1 MTRYCGEDGT
11 DQPGVASWGDSGE
24 NCHRSLDNGDE
35 ELSRRLFG
43 PLVDLKTGADGS
55 SGVTHRSPYP
65 SQTRPSFRQ
74 LLQLGLS
81 VYRISFWRGLSAG
94 YQPWGCSVTASFA
107 PRFTGDAPTASPRR
121 AGPSASDL
129 CLSRNC
135 VGGHDVSSIQ
145 DRFPAIDSKSE

>member
-11 DQPGVASWGDSGE
+11 DQPGVAGWGDSCE
-24 NCHRSLDNGDE
+24 NCHRSLDNGDGDGNAGCDGEE

-65 SQTRPSFRQ
+65 SQIRPSFRQ

-81 VYRISFWRGLSAG
+81 V
-94 YQPWGCSVTASFA
+94 
-107 PRFTGDAPTASPRR
+107 
-121 AGPSASDL
+121 
-129 CLSRNC
+129 
-135 VGGHDVSSIQ
+135 
-145 DRFPAIDSKSE
+145 